1 MIIGYQ
7 VSNSFKENCKSNFA
21 TNRQGK
27 LLVVDDNI
35 DIVGENYDGQLVD
48 FSVED
53 NCYVNYKF
61 IGTTVAKKITVNI
74 LNPNNSINL
83 ENKEIQ
89 AFAGINGEYVP
100 FGNFIIQKPD
110 IIWY

>member
-1 MIIGYQ
+1 ML
-7 VSNSFKENCKSNFA
+7 S
-21 TNRQGK
+21 R
-27 LLVVDDNI
+27 DNI

-53 NCYVNYKF
+53 NCYVNDKF

-83 ENKEIQ
+83 ENKRNTSIC
-89 AFAGINGEYVP
+89 
-100 FGNFIIQKPD
+100 GNKWRICT
-110 IIWY
+110 IWKLYNRKT